1 MASIFVDISGV
12 EVGTQLTVK
21 WRGKPEEGSLPDA
34 ERTRLK
40 VMVSNAHARGQRL
53 RLWGTP
59 DAPAMWKE
67 LRDAGVDLIN
77 TDKLPELRSFLM
89 PRQ

>member
-1 MASIFVDISGV
+1 
-12 EVGTQLTVK
+12 
-21 WRGKPEEGSLPDA
+21 
-34 ERTRLK
+34 
-40 VMVSNAHARGQRL
+40 L